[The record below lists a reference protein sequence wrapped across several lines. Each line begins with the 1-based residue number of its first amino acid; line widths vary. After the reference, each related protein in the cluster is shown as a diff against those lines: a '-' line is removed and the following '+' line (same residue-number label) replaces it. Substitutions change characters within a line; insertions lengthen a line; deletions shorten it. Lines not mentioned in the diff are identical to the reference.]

1 MSPIKRQFFA
11 IRGKRRKLLFLPRPA
26 GSRLFF
32 RPYLRLTSMKTNT
45 LMKNSTDTVESPD
58 FNTLFSSRARAIQS
72 SAIREILKVTERPE
86 VISFA
91 GGLPAPETFPVKE
104 TLAALERVL
113 TTSGREALQYST
125 TEGFAPLRE
134 WIAARNSTPEAPVHP
149 DQVLMVSGSQQGL
162 DLLAK
167 VLIDPGDTVLVE
179 TPTYLGALQAFSLFE
194 PKYVSIASDENGVMP
209 ETMGESLRGAKF
221 LYCLPNF
228 QNPTGRLL
236 AEERRYCL
244 AEKARELDLLILED
258 DPYGEL
264 SYAGKTPPS
273 IRSLAPERTVYMG
286 SFSKVLAPGIRLG
299 YVIAPTALR
308 AKLVQAK
315 QATDLHTSTLSQ
327 MAAYEVVKDG
337 FLDTHIPTIRKLYSD
352 QCQAML
358 AALSR
363 HMPEGV
369 RWNTPK
375 GGMFLWVELPQGMN
389 ATALLSKAVEAKV
402 AFVPGMPFFAANP
415 SIESLRLAFVTVP
428 PPRIEEGVMRLAELI
443 RAAR

>member
-1 MSPIKRQFFA
+1 MKA
-11 IRGKRRKLLFLPRPA
+11 N
-26 GSRLFF
+26 
-32 RPYLRLTSMKTNT
+32 TSMKN
-45 LMKNSTDTVESPD
+45 DTAPIASPN
-58 FNTLFSSRARAIQS
+58 FETLFSGRARAIQS

-104 TLAALERVL
+104 TLAAMERVL
-113 TTSGREALQYST
+113 TGCGREALQYST

-194 PKYVSIASDENGVMP
+194 PKYVSIPSDGDGLMP
-209 ETMGESLRGAKF
+209 ETMDGSLRGAKF

-236 AEERRYCL
+236 AEERRYRL

-264 SYAGKTPPS
+264 SYAGDTPRT

-286 SFSKVLAPGIRLG
+286 SFSKILAPGIRLG
-299 YVIAPTALR
+299 YVIAPAALR

-315 QATDLHTSTLSQ
+315 QATDLHTSTLAQ

-337 FLDTHIPTIRKLYSD
+337 FLNGHIPTIRKLYSD

-358 AALSR
+358 GALSR

-369 RWNTPK
+369 RWNSPK
-375 GGMFLWVELPQGMN
+375 GGMFLWAELPKGMD
-389 ATALLSKAVEAKV
+389 AAALLAKAVENNV

-415 SIESLRLAFVTVP
+415 SIEALRLAFVTVP
-428 PPRIEEGVMRLAELI
+428 PPRIEEGVKRLAELI
-443 RAAR
+443 RAQR